1 MVVGPL
7 GTEDLLSAR
16 SPGGITAFSAEE
28 LILSVCSSLTFT
40 VYGFPA
46 YLEKA
51 DKVPHRSGTVDFGAR
66 AVLGR
71 IAGLASLAQIRG
83 LLPSPCV
90 GCRVR
95 LGRKV

>member
-1 MVVGPL
+1 MGPLCHLGSSL

-16 SPGGITAFSAEE
+16 SPGGSQPFFFFFAEE
-28 LILSVCSSLTFT
+28 LILSVCDSLN

-51 DKVPHRSGTVDFGAR
+51 DKVPHRPGTVDFGAR

-71 IAGLASLAQIRG
+71 ISGWASLAQLQG
-83 LLPSPCV
+83 WL
-90 GCRVR
+90 RV
-95 LGRKV
+95 

>member
-1 MVVGPL
+1 MFVV
-7 GTEDLLSAR
+7 SN
-16 SPGGITAFSAEE
+16 
-28 LILSVCSSLTFT
+28 

-71 IAGLASLAQIRG
+71 IADLASLAQIQGPLRA
-83 LLPSPCV
+83 PCV
-90 GCRVR
+90 GCRGT
-95 LGRKV
+95 LGKKSLSRTT